1 MNFFPNSL
9 EIWNQTWNVKVEVH
23 KICMACFVLERNI
36 RPTDVNCE
44 INLFSL
50 PVHSWHHLSAQHTS
64 SWKLCSRGSVFMAG
78 LFFFFS
84 PETQSEVRRLIKLLF
99 ISVFLCFIFY
109 ININLW
115 EIVNKIYSEEK
126 LTSIPN
132 TYMFKHC

>member
-23 KICMACFVLERNI
+23 KICMACFVLGKKHKANR
-36 RPTDVNCE
+36 CE
-44 INLFSL
+44 LWNQLVFFACSL
-50 PVHSWHHLSAQHTS
+50 LTPSLCTTHF
-64 SWKLCSRGSVFMAG
+64 KLKTLQQRFCLHGW
-78 LFFFFS
+78 LFFFS

-109 ININLW
+109 ITINLW